1 MRKLSAGVGWLGLIL
16 MVINFA
22 GALTWPVVDVGAIV
36 VLILTVIGLLQIV
49 PAIGLFWRS
58 ARPLFLWTLWINAS
72 AFILWLGTLFV
83 PDLLKLWFGR

>member
-58 ARPLFLWTLWINAS
+58 RPRRCTAGHLCQS
-72 AFILWLGTLFV
+72 
-83 PDLLKLWFGR
+83 